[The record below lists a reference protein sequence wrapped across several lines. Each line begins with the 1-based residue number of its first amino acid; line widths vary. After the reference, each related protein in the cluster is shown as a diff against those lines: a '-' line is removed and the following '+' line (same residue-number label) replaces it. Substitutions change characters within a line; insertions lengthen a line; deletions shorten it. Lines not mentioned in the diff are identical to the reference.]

1 MVYVLNSNGKALMPT
16 TRFGKVRRML
26 RVGQAVVVRREPFT
40 IRLCYDTTDFTQP
53 VCLGIDAGTAHIGIS
68 ATTDAKELYAAE
80 VQLRKDVTDL
90 LASRR
95 ECRKTRRNRLR
106 YRKARFDNRRRTG
119 RWMAPSVENRI
130 EMHLKAIRNVYAI
143 LPVSNLTIE
152 VAQFDTQLIKNPE
165 TEGLDYQQGEQLGF
179 WNVREYVL
187 CRDNHTCQHCK
198 GKSKD
203 AILNVH
209 HLESRKTG
217 GNAPNNLITL
227 CETCHKEYHKGK
239 FELKIKRGTILR
251 DAAAMG
257 IMRWEIYDRAK
268 KLFND
273 VHLTYGY
280 ITKNTR
286 IRNNVAKSH
295 VADARCISGNPLV
308 MPLDFYYYCKQ
319 VRRHNR
325 QIHKTNLLKG
335 GRKKL
340 NQAPYLVKGFRLFDK
355 VYYNCMECFIF
366 GRRSSGSFDIRM
378 LDGTKVNAGV
388 SYKKLRLIEK
398 RKSILTQRRNT
409 AQFLPDLKERGSL
422 CNCL

>member
-16 TRFGKVRRML
+16 TRCGKVRRLL
-26 RVGQAVVVRREPFT
+26 RDGLAVVAKRTPFT
-40 IRLCYDTTDFTQP
+40 IRLTYDTTDCVQP
-53 VCLGIDAGTAHIGIS
+53 VSLGIDAGTVHVGVS
-68 ATTDAKELYAAE
+68 ACSWNKELYAAE
-80 VQLRKDVTDL
+80 VQLRTDIIKL
-90 LASRR
+90 IATRRESRR
-95 ECRKTRRNRLR
+95 TRRNRLR
-106 YRKARFDNRRRTG
+106 YRKPRFDNRRRKET
-119 RWMAPSVENRI
+119 WLAPSIENRI
-130 EMHLKAIRNVYAI
+130 QTHLRIISDVYAI
-143 LPVSNLTIE
+143 LPVSKLTIE
-152 VAQFDTQLIKNPE
+152 VAQFDTQLIKNGE
-165 TEGLDYQQGEQLGF
+165 IEGTDYQNGEQFGF

-187 CRDNHTCQHCK
+187 CRDNHICQYCH

-203 AILNVH
+203 KILNVH

-239 FELKIKRGTILR
+239 FELKIRRNTSLR

-257 IMRWEIYDRAK
+257 IMRWELYNRAK
-268 KLFND
+268 KLFDN

-286 IRNNVAKSH
+286 IRNGLAKTH
-295 VADARCISGNPLV
+295 TADARCISGIPTAIPL
-308 MPLDFYYYCKQ
+308 PYLFYQKQ
-319 VRRHNR
+319 VRKHNR
-325 QIHKTNLLKG
+325 QIHKANLLKG

-340 NQAPYLVKGFRLFDK
+340 NQAPYLVKGFKLFDK
-355 VYYNCMECFIF
+355 VYYNGMECFIF

-398 RKSILTQRRNT
+398 RRSILTQRRNV
-409 AQFLPDLKERGSL
+409 AQFLPTINGGVSL
-422 CNCL
+422 RQIS